1 MVNIPTVPVNI
12 SPEELQWVDVLPL
25 VISVPVVTVVMIDHM
40 VLDAARPISDQ
51 IFFPVAGLLLHMV

>member
-1 MVNIPTVPVNI
+1 MENIPTVPVNI

-25 VISVPVVTVVMIDHM
+25 VISVPMVTVVMIDHM
-40 VLDAARPISDQ
+40 VLDAVRPISDQ